1 MESVMKSNELIP
13 SLCRYLDAQAF
24 EARQEAYMGWV
35 LIGMVIVAA
44 LAGLAVGIISHYKK
58 EAP

>member
-1 MESVMKSNELIP
+1 MNSNELIP